1 MDLQENQKKNPI
13 YEINDFDDNS
23 NKEDK
28 TPNNKFNSKVDL
40 MKINND
46 EEIKNKLL
54 KRKLSDEETIVLSMT
69 LLQIKIVDQA
79 ILLFV
84 LTNDTII
91 NTYNLIVTSLIYITE
106 SSGISEETIKMNITF
121 YKSSSIKNNIHEI
134 SYFRNR
140 DYLPFLFNTT
150 IDEIIIE
157 VTNIYIVPAYAAI
170 KEIYNLKL
178 DLEYYANSSNQLG
191 LDFKTIVKEKSYN
204 ITVYKVK
211 KVSNCSEEFKF
222 NLTLD
227 KNFEEDEEKVNIT
240 FHGKSDPKSF
250 YSECILSP

>member
-91 NTYNLIVTSLIYITE
+91 NTYNLIATSLIYITE
-106 SSGISEETIKMNITF
+106 SSGILEETIKMNITF
-121 YKSSSIKNNIHEI
+121 IKVVQ
-134 SYFRNR
+134 S
-140 DYLPFLFNTT
+140 
-150 IDEIIIE
+150 
-157 VTNIYIVPAYAAI
+157 
-170 KEIYNLKL
+170 K
-178 DLEYYANSSNQLG
+178 
-191 LDFKTIVKEKSYN
+191 
-204 ITVYKVK
+204 
-211 KVSNCSEEFKF
+211 
-222 NLTLD
+222 
-227 KNFEEDEEKVNIT
+227 IT
-240 FHGKSDPKSF
+240 FMKFHIFVIMIIYLS
-250 YSECILSP
+250 YLILQQMK

>member
-106 SSGISEETIKMNITF
+106 SSGILEETIKMNITF
-121 YKSSSIKNNIHEI
+121 IKVVQ
-134 SYFRNR
+134 S
-140 DYLPFLFNTT
+140 
-150 IDEIIIE
+150 
-157 VTNIYIVPAYAAI
+157 
-170 KEIYNLKL
+170 K
-178 DLEYYANSSNQLG
+178 
-191 LDFKTIVKEKSYN
+191 
-204 ITVYKVK
+204 
-211 KVSNCSEEFKF
+211 
-222 NLTLD
+222 
-227 KNFEEDEEKVNIT
+227 IT
-240 FHGKSDPKSF
+240 FMKFHIFVIMIIYLS
-250 YSECILSP
+250 YLILQQMK